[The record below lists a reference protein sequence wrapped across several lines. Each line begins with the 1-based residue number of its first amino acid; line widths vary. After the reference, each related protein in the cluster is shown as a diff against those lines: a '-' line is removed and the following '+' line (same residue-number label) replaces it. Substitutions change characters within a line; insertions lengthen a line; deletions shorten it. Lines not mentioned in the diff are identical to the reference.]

1 MLVGNYEEIREV
13 KAVKSASA
21 VMFTVELV
29 FSYLSLAVRRVFSA
43 KRGKTKRRVG
53 FIVGAVLRSISVK
66 SRSSPPAGRALA

>member
-21 VMFTVELV
+21 DMFTVELV
-29 FSYLSLAVRRVFSA
+29 FSYLSLARSALCFPAFSGENT
-43 KRGKTKRRVG
+43 R

-66 SRSSPPAGRALA
+66 SRPSPPAGRAPA